1 MSTRTYE
8 FSGNIPRH
16 FFFTDTDEGV
26 LVTVLPKVRHW
37 FRAPKVRIQI
47 VHGGVRVFFQ

>member
-1 MSTRTYE
+1 MSSRTYE
-8 FSGNIPRH
+8 FSGNTSRH

-26 LVTVLPKVRHW
+26 LVTVLPKGRRW
-37 FRAPKVRIQI
+37 FRAPKARIQI